1 MKFSDW
7 THDLFKLAAAPHP
20 LAVALRVGVAVG
32 VPLLGGLATGN
43 VPAGVIAAACALL
56 VTLADIGTTRAIR
69 VGTMVAAGL
78 AILGGGT
85 VGPFLETA
93 LMPMRPLSSCPLLPP
108 DGSALHTQVSRRWR
122 AFVPSRLQ
130 LARVRSLPILKS
142 YGLRL
147 PALPS
152 RLGARF

>member
-1 MKFSDW
+1 MKSSDW
-7 THDLFKLAAAPHP
+7 TYDLFKLAAAPHP

-85 VGPFLETA
+85 VGAVFGDSTYADEA
-93 LMPMRPLSSCPLLPP
+93 LVLMSALPP
-108 DGSALHTQVSRRWR
+108 DGSAPHTQVSRQWR

-130 LARVRSLPILKS
+130 LAQVCSLPILES
-142 YGLRL
+142 HGLRL
-147 PALPS
+147 PAL
-152 RLGARF
+152 